1 MYLGLAAAGGLG
13 YYMYRA
19 GGSPQIAKKEME
31 IDAHKARA
39 KMPRGSE
46 AARVGEEFGK
56 EVNATGDEA
65 VSLLPA
71 YFYWGTG
78 EDADMLWVDQQ
89 RPH

>member
-1 MYLGLAAAGGLG
+1 
-13 YYMYRA
+13 
-19 GGSPQIAKKEME
+19 
-31 IDAHKARA
+31 
-39 KMPRGSE
+39 MPRGSE